1 MKLLS
6 VLFLSLT
13 MTCSGFGAQH
23 TTQKQAAAASD
34 QLGMTCTQILQ
45 MSSTD
50 WVTHF
55 NGKVNQAKNADPGA
69 TDRASEMSKTSV
81 ETQDLQATL
90 RAIAAYGKCYDAR
103 TDRLAASLAKT
114 GKGPLMGVRA
124 SFRDFEAALR
134 DFTAISLSVA
144 QPPDDAVKTAYA
156 ALYEKQFRY
165 ALYQSYEQ
173 RLVKQP
179 PPATKDAAV
188 APADPAAAGQ
198 KPSATR
204 ITDPMTLA
212 KNRFGDFL
220 AALPEDKRR
229 EIHVAFGE
237 IFDKGPIGEQWKI
250 EVYRYAI
257 YILESPKDTPFSP
270 PPF

>member
-1 MKLLS
+1 MKLFSIAL
-6 VLFLSLT
+6 LLLT
-13 MTCSGFGAQH
+13 AIVGSFGAQQPSH
-23 TTQKQAAAASD
+23 KQAAASD
-34 QLGMTCTQILQ
+34 QLGMTCAQILQ

-50 WVTHF
+50 WITHF
-55 NGKVNQAKNADPGA
+55 NGKVIPAGEFPPAPAASAGKKSGEAPNA
-69 TDRASEMSKTSV
+69 
-81 ETQDLQATL
+81 QATL

-103 TDRLAASLAKT
+103 TDRLAASLGKS
-114 GKGPLMGVRA
+114 GKGPLMGVRG
-124 SFRDFEAALR
+124 SFRDFETALKN
-134 DFTAISLSVA
+134 FTALALGVA
-144 QPPDDAVKTAYA
+144 QPPADPVKTAFA

-173 RLVKQP
+173 KPVNQS
-179 PPATKDAAV
+179 PPAPKEATV
-188 APADPAAAGQ
+188 APATAAATDQ

-220 AALPEDKRR
+220 AALPEEKRH
-229 EIHVAFGE
+229 EIHAAFGQ
-237 IFDKGPIGEQWKI
+237 IFEKGPIGERWKI

-257 YILESPKDTPFSP
+257 YILESPHDKPFSP

>member
-6 VLFLSLT
+6 IAPLLLT
-13 MTCSGFGAQH
+13 AIASSFGAQQPS
-23 TTQKQAAAASD
+23 QKQAAAAD
-34 QLGMTCTQILQ
+34 QLGMTCAQILQ

-50 WVTHF
+50 WITHF
-55 NGKVNQAKNADPGA
+55 NGKVNPANGASPGA
-69 TDRASEMSKTSV
+69 AASANKSSG
-81 ETQDLQATL
+81 ETPEAQATL
-90 RAIAAYGKCYDAR
+90 RAIAVYGKCYGAR
-103 TDRLAASLAKT
+103 TDRLAASLGKS
-114 GKGPLMGVRA
+114 GKGPLMGVRGN
-124 SFRDFEAALR
+124 FRDFETALKN
-134 DFTAISLSVA
+134 FTTLALGGA
-144 QPPDDAVKTAYA
+144 QPPADPVKTAFA

-173 RLVKQP
+173 KPVNQP
-179 PPATKDAAV
+179 PPAPKEATV
-188 APADPAAAGQ
+188 APTTAAAADQ

-220 AALPEDKRR
+220 AALPDDERH
-229 EIHVAFGE
+229 EIHAAFGE
-237 IFDKGPIGEQWKI
+237 IFEKGSIGERWKI
-250 EVYRYAI
+250 EIYRYAI